1 MKSFQVIRTHL
12 SPYHGP
18 NFQQFEQDRLE
29 KIPSLRLAKLPEA
42 DPSLPT
48 ILITNTH
55 SQLRLLPK
63 KLLENTKLILH
74 SNSGY
79 DHFAQEAELWRNIP
93 TIIGHEIRAQAV
105 VEYCLASLFEGLTQ
119 LPQHL
124 AWSTSRAWE
133 RPLIKDQEIW
143 IYGHG
148 HIGKKVAL
156 TLKALGAQ
164 VVIID
169 PFNKEIPP
177 LQKSHKSVRVVIACC
192 SLNSTS
198 LQMFNEDFFNEAHP
212 ELIFINGA
220 RGKLVHEQSLRE
232 FLLTHPKAQ
241 AFLDVFEQE
250 PFSDS
255 WHHFPQVWKTSHIAG
270 VYSGLDD
277 GVIAFEE
284 ETLKDFTNMPE
295 ADFLNKYK
303 NELLQNKW
311 VNGELI

>member
-29 KIPSLRLAKLPEA
+29 KISSLSLSKLAEA
-42 DPSLPT
+42 DTSLPT

-55 SQLRLLPK
+55 SQLKLLPQ

-93 TIIGHEIRAQAV
+93 IIIGHEIRAQAV
-105 VEYCLASLFEGLTQ
+105 VEYCLASLFEGLAQ

-148 HIGKKVAL
+148 HIGRRVAQ

-169 PFNKEIPP
+169 PFIKEIPP
-177 LQKSHKSVRVVIACC
+177 LQKSHKSARVVIACC
-192 SLNSTS
+192 SLNSSS
-198 LQMFNEDFFNEAHP
+198 LQMFNEDFFKEANP
-212 ELIFINGA
+212 ELLFINGA
-220 RGKLVHEQSLRE
+220 RGKLVHEHSLRE
-232 FLLTHPKAQ
+232 FLLTNPKAQ
-241 AFLDVFEQE
+241 AFLDVFEHE
-250 PFSDS
+250 PFNEK

-277 GVIAFEE
+277 GIIAFEE
-284 ETLKDFTNMPE
+284 ETLKAFTNMTE
-295 ADFLNKYK
+295 AAFLNKYK

-311 VNGELI
+311 INGELI

>member
-29 KIPSLRLAKLPEA
+29 KISSLSLSKLAEA
-42 DPSLPT
+42 DTSLPT

-55 SQLRLLPK
+55 SQLKLLPQ

-93 TIIGHEIRAQAV
+93 IIIGHEIRAQAV
-105 VEYCLASLFEGLTQ
+105 VEYCLASLFEGLAQ

-148 HIGKKVAL
+148 HIGRRVAQ

-169 PFNKEIPP
+169 PFIKEIPP
-177 LQKSHKSVRVVIACC
+177 LQKSHKSARVVIACC
-192 SLNSTS
+192 SLNSSS
-198 LQMFNEDFFNEAHP
+198 LQMFNEDFFKEANP
-212 ELIFINGA
+212 ELLFINGA
-220 RGKLVHEQSLRE
+220 RGKLVHEHSLRE
-232 FLLTHPKAQ
+232 FLLTNPKAQ
-241 AFLDVFEQE
+241 AFLDVFEHE
-250 PFSDS
+250 PFNEN

-277 GVIAFEE
+277 GIIAFEE
-284 ETLKDFTNMPE
+284 ETLKAFTNMTE
-295 ADFLNKYK
+295 AAFLNKYK

-311 VNGELI
+311 INGELI